1 MFASLIVALTI
12 IFNKKL
18 KGHPNMLIA
27 YLAIANLGSC
37 WSVLIWAVKTNDVT
51 CYFGWAQT
59 FHKAVWLLN
68 RNFTVEDSIIVL
80 NRANMIA
87 YEMFQMIAV
96 CMNAFM
102 CIDLY
107 FSYKNPFFPGKYRMK
122 YYLGGTLFILL
133 TIGLFT
139 KSWLLS
145 PDQEFYQFVLPFFY
159 KSPYY

>member
-1 MFASLIVALTI
+1 
-12 IFNKKL
+12 
-18 KGHPNMLIA
+18 
-27 YLAIANLGSC
+27 
-37 WSVLIWAVKTNDVT
+37 
-51 CYFGWAQT
+51 
-59 FHKAVWLLN
+59 
-68 RNFTVEDSIIVL
+68 
-80 NRANMIA
+80 MIA